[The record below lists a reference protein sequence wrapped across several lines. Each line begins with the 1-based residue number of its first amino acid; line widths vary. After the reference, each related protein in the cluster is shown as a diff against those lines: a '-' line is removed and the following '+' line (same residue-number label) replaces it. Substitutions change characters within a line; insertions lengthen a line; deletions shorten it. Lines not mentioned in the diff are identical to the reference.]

1 MVYLTAQIKLYPG
14 KLPAFIELIN
24 KLAPTILKKHNWKL
38 VGSFATIAG
47 RLNTV
52 MDLWELPNP
61 NALEAALADPE
72 FQKHAA
78 EIASIV
84 EDEVLSMSTKLPIG

>member
-14 KLPAFIELIN
+14 KVPAFIELLN
-24 KLAPTILKKHNWKL
+24 KLAPTILKKHGWKL
-38 VGSFATIAG
+38 VGSFATIGG

-52 MDLWELPNP
+52 LDLWELPEA
-61 NALEAALADPE
+61 NALERALADPD
-72 FQKHAA
+72 FQQYAA

-84 EDEVLSMSTKLPIG
+84 EDEVLSISTKLPIG

>member
-24 KLAPTILKKHNWKL
+24 KLAPTILAKHNWKL
-38 VGSFATIAG
+38 VGSYATMAG

-52 MDLWELPNP
+52 MDLWELPEP
-61 NALEAALADPE
+61 NALGKALADPD
-72 FQKHAA
+72 FQKYAA

-84 EDEVLSMSTKLPIG
+84 EDEVLTMSTKLPIG

>member
-24 KLAPTILKKHNWKL
+24 ELAPTILKKHNWKL

-52 MDLWELPNP
+52 MDLWELPEP
-61 NALEAALADPE
+61 NALGAALADPE
-72 FQKHAA
+72 FLKHADR
-78 EIASIV
+78 IASIV
-84 EDEVLSMSTKLPIG
+84 EDEVLSMSTRLPIG